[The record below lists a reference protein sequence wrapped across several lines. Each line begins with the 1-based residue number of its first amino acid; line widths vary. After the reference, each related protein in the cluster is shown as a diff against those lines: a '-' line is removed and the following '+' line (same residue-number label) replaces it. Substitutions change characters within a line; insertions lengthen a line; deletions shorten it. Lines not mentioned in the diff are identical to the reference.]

1 MASRDI
7 EKYLD
12 DVALG
17 SRSWIGSDALL
28 SAARSSELDD
38 ASDDEEDFDDISS
51 LSFSDLSMAANAF
64 QTTPRILPSSTI
76 AGITQPDDHGATLQR
91 STEDRISANE
101 EVQHRQE
108 LLEVRLQHTQRRH
121 TEQMRLV
128 HAHYAQQ
135 IDLLTQQLE
144 TARRESSTRLEQ
156 LEAIKVSHIPPPLT
170 HLPSCPP
177 VRPSARPVMR

>member
-17 SRSWIGSDALL
+17 SRSWIGDDALL
-28 SAARSSELDD
+28 SAARSSDLDD

-64 QTTPRILPSSTI
+64 QPTPRNIPNSTI
-76 AGITQPDDHGATLQR
+76 GGGAQPDDQQR
-91 STEDRISANE
+91 STEARISANE

-121 TEQMRLV
+121 AEQLRLV
-128 HAHYAQQ
+128 HAHYAPQ
-135 IDLLTQQLE
+135 IEHLTQQLE
-144 TARRESSTRLEQ
+144 TATRESAARLEK
-156 LEAIKVSHIPPPLT
+156 LEAIKVSPPLPPN
-170 HLPSCPP
+170 PSGAP
-177 VRPSARPVMR
+177 VLYPV

>member
-17 SRSWIGSDALL
+17 SRSWIGDDALL
-28 SAARSSELDD
+28 SAARSSDLDD
-38 ASDDEEDFDDISS
+38 ESDDGENYDDISS

-64 QTTPRILPSSTI
+64 QPTPRNIPSTI
-76 AGITQPDDHGATLQR
+76 GGATQSDDHQR
-91 STEDRISANE
+91 SAEARIAANE

-121 TEQMRLV
+121 AEQMRLV
-128 HAHYAQQ
+128 HAHYVAQ
-135 IDLLTQQLE
+135 IELLTQQLE
-144 TARRESSTRLEQ
+144 TTTRESSSRLEN
-156 LEAIKVSHIPPPLT
+156 LEAIKVASAPLPWANACGE
-170 HLPSCPP
+170 HPFSREPKNFP
-177 VRPSARPVMR
+177 HRAPY